1 MTDYSA
7 FFILHF
13 LLCHLHPSLSTSHCD
28 YVKNNTV
35 EWGKINTSITHLYL
49 NNCDVKNVLYC
60 ESNLPKLT
68 LLNLSSNQIESLPER
83 FLLNTSQK
91 VTLYLEDNKLK
102 NLPRSILENKKLTIC
117 SLDCIYDVKRNNI
130 NISTCED
137 IFRKCGNGSGHVLLI
152 VFLLLAILVLSALGL
167 VLFWKRRRYTSNF
180 ALPRFL
186 HKKKDQ
192 NESDSPHVP
201 CTLAEY
207 VGTKSFS
214 PCQIK
219 DEPSP
224 LSRGDMDHN
233 YENMA
238 IGSKSCAEECLT
250 DLYEN
255 TAQFNSE
262 EHLYGNEASP
272 EYYNFQKPH
281 FPQTSSDE
289 DIYILPD

>member
-13 LLCHLHPSLSTSHCD
+13 LLCHLHPSLSTSHCF
-28 YVKNNTV
+28 YVKDNIL
-35 EWGKINTSITHLYL
+35 EWVKINTSTTHLYL
-49 NNCDVKNVLYC
+49 NNCDVKNIVYG
-60 ESNLPKLT
+60 ESDLPKLT
-68 LLNLSSNQIESLPER
+68 LLNLSSNQIESLPDG
-83 FLLNTSQK
+83 FLFNTSQK

-102 NLPRSILENKKLTIC
+102 NLPRSILENEKLTIC
-117 SLDCIYDVKRNNI
+117 SLDCLYDVKFNT
-130 NISTCED
+130 NISICED
-137 IFRKCGNGSGHVLLI
+137 ILRKCGNDSGLVLLI
-152 VFLLLAILVLSALGL
+152 VFLLLAILVLGALGL
-167 VLFWKRRRYTSNF
+167 TLFWKHRHYISNV

-192 NESDSPHVP
+192 NESDSPHIP

-207 VGTKSFS
+207 VDAKSFS
-214 PCQIK
+214 PFQIK

-224 LSRGDMDHN
+224 LSKGDMDHN

-262 EHLYGNEASP
+262 EHLYGNESSP

-281 FPQTSSDE
+281 FPQ
-289 DIYILPD
+289 